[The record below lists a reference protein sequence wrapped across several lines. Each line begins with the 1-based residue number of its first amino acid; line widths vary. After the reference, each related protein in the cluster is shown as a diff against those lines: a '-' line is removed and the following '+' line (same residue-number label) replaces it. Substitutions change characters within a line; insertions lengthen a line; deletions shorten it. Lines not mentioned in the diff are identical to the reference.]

1 MICCEGAMFRGAVM
15 PSAAAPGATLV
26 TRSSGVSHSPQPP
39 ADSPAEAQAQVSV
52 VKKLNFHFENTKTGP

>member
-1 MICCEGAMFRGAVM
+1 M